1 MTLLSIADD
10 IAYETSGPN
19 PATIIGNTNQ
29 DAQNYLRLINK
40 VGKRLQLS
48 YAWDILT
55 KQHTFTSVALEAQ
68 TTATPIPTDFG
79 RFIPETCWDRSTN
92 NLISGPIS
100 AVEWQ
105 GLKVQTYSSQNKK
118 FRYRGGVFLTS
129 PVLPAGNTIAYEYV
143 NINWCDV
150 AATGTEKTAMT
161 LDTDITIIDEELV
174 TLGAIYEFLLQQD
187 QPWQMAAQAYENRFN
202 TLVDND
208 AASGNI
214 GVVGDIFAQNTR
226 HFDGTPKAS
235 RASYGGDF

>member
-79 RFIPETCWDRSTN
+79 RFIP
-92 NLISGPIS
+92 
-100 AVEWQ
+100 
-105 GLKVQTYSSQNKK
+105 
-118 FRYRGGVFLTS
+118 
-129 PVLPAGNTIAYEYV
+129 
-143 NINWCDV
+143 
-150 AATGTEKTAMT
+150 
-161 LDTDITIIDEELV
+161 
-174 TLGAIYEFLLQQD
+174 
-187 QPWQMAAQAYENRFN
+187 
-202 TLVDND
+202 
-208 AASGNI
+208 
-214 GVVGDIFAQNTR
+214 
-226 HFDGTPKAS
+226 
-235 RASYGGDF
+235 